1 MTKYT
6 PETVAY
12 AHESVA
18 RYAPRHAR
26 ITAIVTHVSSSGM
39 SRRIRFF
46 VPAQRTDGT
55 LHIVELTHAFAV
67 ITDNKVKEDG
77 NGYGLN
83 VHGAGMDMRFHIIS
97 SVSRALY
104 GYDYAF
110 TLDN

>member
-1 MTKYT
+1 MAKHT
-6 PETVAY
+6 PESIAY

-18 RYAPRHAR
+18 RYAPRDTR
-26 ITAIVTHVSSSGM
+26 ITAVVTHVSKSGM

-46 VPAQRTDGT
+46 VPIINNLGEPQ
-55 LHIVELTHAFAV
+55 IVELTHAFAV
-67 ITDNKVKEDG
+67 ITDNRVKEDG
-77 NGYGLN
+77 NGYGVN

-97 SVSRALY
+97 SVSRAQY